1 MVEMEKRKR
10 LKGVLIKTEP
20 CDFSITSA
28 DSSEEM
34 EMNDNGHVS
43 ENDYSEMTYDD
54 MDDFEPL
61 KLHVKGEQAPGLE
74 VDSGIAT
81 FAIKGTTGSTDIDE
95 SNDTKDTI
103 TLDSNSK
110 TDICNINQI
119 DDIQFKAMDAL
130 SQLNP
135 YGHGDNRRIL
145 TEKQFDD
152 ILKCTD
158 DMFSDIEAFA
168 AFTDSK
174 NSVLT
179 ETNNEN
185 DTSLSSED
193 LPAVAIENNN
203 DSDSILS
210 KQSENNINTK
220 DCTIR
225 DQTFA
230 DGNDLRS
237 IKTEKDVD
245 KTLND
250 RDPIISGKYF
260 QNVHGRSLSGHEINP
275 KTVKQEKIT
284 DNSLEDGHCK
294 QTESVPP
301 YERDQGADYDKE
313 DTIKSGD
320 SSENSDFGI
329 KNEKTLPKD
338 CANASSEASQ
348 KRGKYRSWLR
358 NGLHPYIPVSDK
370 QQTNEAVSN
379 IQSLCNTFGVPSTQ
393 EQSPTIANYLHDKNN
408 VVNIESNINRPL
420 LNAINK
426 LNRNGIR
433 QNLPVFPS
441 VSNQPFIHDRSNS
454 VGQFPAYGLAMQGAR
469 LQGPEVNRGTLN
481 QSLLQG
487 PGVNRG
493 TLNKS
498 RLQGQGVNRGT
509 LNQSSYRYSGN
520 QSLNGHY
527 RTPNNNGN
535 SPLSIDQV
543 QQNHFQIP
551 SSGNNP
557 QRPIDRTSSFPG
569 QRVNN
574 RNCVNSRP
582 SQLDFQQS
590 LDDFN
595 IDLLGSS
602 QATPPGSFNNN
613 SSAISNQTRDIY
625 SNRPR
630 NVNNRPSDLC
640 HVNQHSFPPNQVEGH
655 STNSGHPVQSCLA
668 NLPPS
673 YPQGPGQLTQL
684 NPQFSYRSR
693 TISSDATCP
702 QPSAIV
708 HHSPSNNL
716 HSSPK
721 SMQQF
726 TPPRHQT
733 GQHNFSGPMNTS
745 INNHNNL
752 FWKS

>member
-1 MVEMEKRKR
+1 
-10 LKGVLIKTEP
+10 
-20 CDFSITSA
+20 
-28 DSSEEM
+28 
-34 EMNDNGHVS
+34 
-43 ENDYSEMTYDD
+43 
-54 MDDFEPL
+54 
-61 KLHVKGEQAPGLE
+61 
-74 VDSGIAT
+74 
-81 FAIKGTTGSTDIDE
+81 
-95 SNDTKDTI
+95 
-103 TLDSNSK
+103 
-110 TDICNINQI
+110 
-119 DDIQFKAMDAL
+119 
-130 SQLNP
+130 
-135 YGHGDNRRIL
+135 
-145 TEKQFDD
+145 
-152 ILKCTD
+152 
-158 DMFSDIEAFA
+158 MFSDIEAFA

-174 NSVLT
+174 RSVLT
-179 ETNNEN
+179 ETYKEN

-193 LPAVAIENNN
+193 LPAVAIENN

-210 KQSENNINTK
+210 KHSENNIHLNTK

-230 DGNDLRS
+230 DSNDLRS

-250 RDPIISGKYF
+250 RDPIISGKHF
-260 QNVHGRSLSGHEINP
+260 HNVHGRNLSEHEINP
-275 KTVKQEKIT
+275 KSVKQEKIT
-284 DNSLEDGHCK
+284 DNSLEDGHSK

-358 NGLHPYIPVSDK
+358 HGLHPYIPFSDK

-379 IQSLCNTFGVPSTQ
+379 IQSLCNTLGVPSMQ

-408 VVNIESNINRPL
+408 VVNIESHINGPL

-441 VSNQPFIHDRSNS
+441 VSNQRFIHAQSNS
-454 VGQFPAYGLAMQGAR
+454 DGQFPAYGLSMQGAR
-469 LQGPEVNRGTLN
+469 
-481 QSLLQG
+481 LQG

-493 TLNKS
+493 TLNQS
-498 RLQGQGVNRGT
+498 RLQGPGMNRGTLNLSRLQGPGVNRGT
-509 LNQSSYRYSGN
+509 LNQSSYGYSGN
-520 QSLNGHY
+520 QSLNSPY
-527 RTPNNNGN
+527 RTPNSNGN
-535 SPLSIDQV
+535 SSLSIAQV
-543 QQNHFQIP
+543 QQNNFKIP

-574 RNCVNSRP
+574 NGNCVNSRP

-602 QATPPGSFNNN
+602 QATPPGSFNND

-630 NVNNRPSDLC
+630 NVDNRPLDMC
-640 HVNQHSFPPNQVEGH
+640 HVNQHSLPPNLVEGH
-655 STNSGHPVQSCLA
+655 STNSVRPA

-673 YPQGPGQLTQL
+673 YAQGPGQLTQL

-693 TISSDATCP
+693 TVSSGATCP

-708 HHSPSNNL
+708 HYSPSNNL

-726 TPPRHQT
+726 TPPRHQI
-733 GQHNFSGPMNTS
+733 GQRNFSGPMNTSS